1 MVTPLGLRA
10 RLQNGIL
17 CLLWMMQVWLAPCG
31 SLTSQHL
38 QDHMGWWGMQRD
50 GGSGLHQTH
59 RRVASWEVVHKR
71 FGVSGENCRSVIKFS
86 CPAVGGR
93 KVAVHGKLS
102 WQVAMVVHYAY
113 KYINMELT
121 HEVALEAQGG
131 AVIKFDHVVGGWR
144 GEAVH
149 RSQERNPQSH
159 TPIVS

>member
-1 MVTPLGLRA
+1 
-10 RLQNGIL
+10 
-17 CLLWMMQVWLAPCG
+17 
-31 SLTSQHL
+31 
-38 QDHMGWWGMQRD
+38 MQRE

-113 KYINMELT
+113 KYINIELT

-144 GEAVH
+144 GEGRTPV
-149 RSQERNPQSH
+149 SGGEEPPVTH
-159 TPIVS
+159 THCVLGDHLRRPRHFP